1 MYKRIIAVILLLYS
15 VFGQGLLDGFDK
27 PEPKPEPNPA
37 AEILN
42 IEKPTEQILKDVNVF
57 SDIVSEPSDRAKL
70 AIFNY
75 EFAERVVGYD
85 TSVQQVN
92 DVYSL
97 AGKIFFQRKLVNK
110 YEGLSDNL
118 KRILEK
124 ILTEEN
130 HLVTPEEKQSLNEY
144 FMGIAWVLIQKG

>member
-1 MYKRIIAVILLLYS
+1 MYKRIIAVVLLLYS

-27 PEPKPEPNPA
+27 PKPTPKPNPA
-37 AEILN
+37 AEILKVD
-42 IEKPTEQILKDVNVF
+42 KPTEQILKEVNVF
-57 SDIVSEPSDRAKL
+57 SDIVSEPSDKAKL

-75 EFAERVVGYD
+75 EFAERVVAYD
-85 TSVQQVN
+85 ASVQQVN

-97 AGKIFFQRKLVNK
+97 AGKIFFQQKLVNK

>member
-27 PEPKPEPNPA
+27 PKPKPEPNPA

-75 EFAERVVGYD
+75 EFAKRVVGYD
-85 TSVQQVN
+85 ASVQQLN

-97 AGKIFFQRKLVNK
+97 AGKMFFEKKLVDK
-110 YEGLSDNL
+110 YDGLSENIQ
-118 KRILEK
+118 RILEK
-124 ILTEEN
+124 ILTNEN
-130 HLVTPEEKQSLNEY
+130 HSVTQEEKQSLNEY

>member
-27 PEPKPEPNPA
+27 PKPKPEPNPA

-97 AGKIFFQRKLVNK
+97 AGKIFFQQKLVNK